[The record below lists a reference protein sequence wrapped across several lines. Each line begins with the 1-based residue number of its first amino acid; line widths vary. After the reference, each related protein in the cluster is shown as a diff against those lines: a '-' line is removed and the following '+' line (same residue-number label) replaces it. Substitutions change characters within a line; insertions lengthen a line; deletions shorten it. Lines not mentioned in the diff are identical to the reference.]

1 MNKQTL
7 TSIQEG
13 DKTAFAALIG
23 RYQKPLFAYLGK
35 MTLPQ
40 AIAEEIA
47 QETFIRA
54 WQAKESFDPERA
66 SISTWLFTIARRL
79 ALNELDRA
87 ARRFEVS
94 DTPSLSYS
102 GAGSESGSQH
112 FSDRFEDSSQSNP
125 QERLQQAE
133 LKAALWQALRKLSL
147 HDRSL
152 LALAYLNELEF
163 AVIAEIED
171 IPVGTVKS
179 RLHRIRQRLKQLLN
193 GETFHDG

>member
-1 MNKQTL
+1 MDKLT
-7 TSIQEG
+7 TSIQQG

-40 AIAEEIA
+40 AVAEEIA

-54 WQAKESFDPERA
+54 WQAKETFDPEKA

-87 ARRFEVS
+87 SRRLEVFDQVSTGS
-94 DTPSLSYS
+94 DAHSTTT
-102 GAGSESGSQH
+102 
-112 FSDRFEDSSQSNP
+112 DFEDGSLTNP
-125 QERLQQAE
+125 QELLQKSE
-133 LKAALWQALRKLSL
+133 LKNALWQALAKLSP

-152 LALAYLNELEF
+152 LALAYLKELEF
-163 AVIAEIED
+163 AAIAEIED

-179 RLHRIRQRLKQLLN
+179 RLHRIRQQLKNTLS
-193 GETFHDG
+193 GEAFHEQ

>member
-7 TSIQEG
+7 KSIQQG
-13 DKTAFAALIG
+13 DKTAFAALVG
-23 RYQKPLFAYLGK
+23 RFQKPLFSYLGK
-35 MTLPQ
+35 MALPQ

-54 WQAKESFDPERA
+54 WQAKETFDPEKA

-87 ARRFEVS
+87 SRRFEISGQSSIAS
-94 DTPSLSYS
+94 DNYPTAYEHVDDQQL
-102 GAGSESGSQH
+102 
-112 FSDRFEDSSQSNP
+112 NP
-125 QERLQQAE
+125 QESLQKSE
-133 LKAALWQALRKLSL
+133 LKQALWRALKTLEP

-152 LALAYLNELEF
+152 LALAYLKDLEF
-163 AVIAEIED
+163 AAIAEIEG

-179 RLHRIRQRLKQLLN
+179 RLHRIRQQLKSTLSRESIHEQ
-193 GETFHDG
+193 

>member
-1 MNKQTL
+1 VDKPTL
-7 TSIQEG
+7 KSIQQG
-13 DKTAFAALIG
+13 DKTAFAALVG
-23 RYQKPLFAYLGK
+23 RFQKPLFSYLGK

-54 WQAKESFDPERA
+54 WQAKETFDSDKA

-87 ARRFEVS
+87 SHRFEVS
-94 DTPSLSYS
+94 DQASATS
-102 GAGSESGSQH
+102 
-112 FSDRFEDSSQSNP
+112 SDDPTVEEFEGNQFLNP
-125 QERLQQAE
+125 QKTLQRSE
-133 LKAALWQALRKLSL
+133 LKQALWLALKTLSP

-152 LALAYLNELEF
+152 LALAYLKDLEF
-163 AVIAEIED
+163 AAIAEIEG

-179 RLHRIRQRLKQLLN
+179 RLHRIRQQLKSTLS
-193 GETFHDG
+193 GESIHEQ

>member
-7 TSIQEG
+7 TSIQRG

-94 DTPSLSYS
+94 DAPSLEYS
-102 GAGSESGSQH
+102 GAGSDTDSHRVSRQIEDASQG
-112 FSDRFEDSSQSNP
+112 NP
-125 QERLQQAE
+125 QALLQQAE
-133 LKAALWQALRKLSL
+133 LKQALWQALRKLSL

-163 AVIAEIED
+163 SAIAEIEN

-179 RLHRIRQRLKQLLN
+179 RLHRIRQQLKQLLN
-193 GETFHDG
+193 GETFHD

>member
-7 TSIQEG
+7 LSIRQG
-13 DKTAFAALIG
+13 DKTAFAALVE

-54 WQAKESFDPERA
+54 WQARETFDSERA

-87 ARRFEVS
+87 SRRLEIS
-94 DTPSLSYS
+94 DLQG
-102 GAGSESGSQH
+102 GAGSDVGSITSEH
-112 FSDRFEDSSQSNP
+112 EDTNQAMP
-125 QERLQQAE
+125 QALLQQSE
-133 LKAALWQALRKLSL
+133 VQQALWRALKRLTS

-163 AVIAEIED
+163 SAIAEIEG

-179 RLHRIRQRLKQLLN
+179 RLHRIRQQLKNTLN
-193 GETFHDG
+193 GDAFHDR

>member
-7 TSIQEG
+7 TAIQRG

-40 AIAEEIA
+40 AVAEEVA

-66 SISTWLFTIARRL
+66 AISTWLFTIARRL

-87 ARRFEVS
+87 AHRLEVS
-94 DTPSLSYS
+94 DLQNN
-102 GAGSESGSQH
+102 ADAQLQRW
-112 FSDRFEDSSQSNP
+112 SDQLKASSQDAP
-125 QERLQQAE
+125 QAQLEQSE
-133 LKAALWQALRKLSL
+133 LK
-147 HDRSL
+147 
-152 LALAYLNELEF
+152 
-163 AVIAEIED
+163 
-171 IPVGTVKS
+171 
-179 RLHRIRQRLKQLLN
+179 
-193 GETFHDG
+193 

>member
-1 MNKQTL
+1 VNKQTL
-7 TSIQEG
+7 TSLQQG

-23 RYQKPLFAYLGK
+23 RYQKPLFSYLGK

-54 WQAKESFDPERA
+54 WQARETFDLEQS

-94 DTPSLSYS
+94 GTTTTDL
-102 GAGSESGSQH
+102 GAQETVSEFAHADQ
-112 FSDRFEDSSQSNP
+112 SSP
-125 QERLQQAE
+125 QDLLHQAE
-133 LKAALWQALRKLSL
+133 LRQALRQALATLSL

-152 LALAYLNELEF
+152 LALAYLKELEF
-163 AVIAEIED
+163 AAIAEIEG

-179 RLHRIRQRLKQLLN
+179 RLHRIRQQLKNKLN
-193 GETFHDG
+193 GEDFHDG

>member
-7 TSIQEG
+7 TSIQQG

-40 AIAEEIA
+40 AVAEEIA
-47 QETFIRA
+47 QETLIRA
-54 WQAKESFDPERA
+54 WQAKETFDPDKA

-87 ARRFEVS
+87 SRRFETS
-94 DTPSLSYS
+94 DQVPTGS
-102 GAGSESGSQH
+102 GAHSTT
-112 FSDRFEDSSQSNP
+112 SDFEDDSLTNP
-125 QERLQQAE
+125 QALLQKSE
-133 LKAALWQALRKLSL
+133 LKNALWQALAKLSP

-152 LALAYLNELEF
+152 IALAYLKELEF
-163 AVIAEIED
+163 SAIAEIED

-179 RLHRIRQRLKQLLN
+179 RLHRIRQQLKNTLS
-193 GETFHDG
+193 GEAFHEQ

>member
-7 TSIQEG
+7 TSIQQG

-47 QETFIRA
+47 QETIIRA
-54 WQAKESFDPERA
+54 WQAKETFDPERA

-87 ARRFEVS
+87 SRRFEVS
-94 DTPSLSYS
+94 GQSSAT
-102 GAGSESGSQH
+102 
-112 FSDRFEDSSQSNP
+112 SDDYPTLDEHVDDQQLNP
-125 QERLQQAE
+125 QETLQRSEVKQ
-133 LKAALWQALRKLSL
+133 ALWQALKTLSP

-152 LALAYLNELEF
+152 LALAYLKDLEF
-163 AVIAEIED
+163 AAIAEIEG

-179 RLHRIRQRLKQLLN
+179 RLHRMRQQLKNTLS
-193 GETFHDG
+193 GESIHEQ

>member
-7 TSIQEG
+7 TSIQQG

-47 QETFIRA
+47 QETIIRA
-54 WQAKESFDPERA
+54 WQAKETFDPERA

-94 DTPSLSYS
+94 DATSPAYA
-102 GAGSESGSQH
+102 AGSDSGSQR
-112 FSDRFEDSSQSNP
+112 FSDQFEDNNQSNP
-125 QERLQQAE
+125 QELLQQSE
-133 LKAALWQALRKLSL
+133 LKTALRQALRKLTP

-163 AVIAEIED
+163 SAIAVIED

-179 RLHRIRQRLKQLLN
+179 RLHRIRQQLKNLLN
-193 GETFHDG
+193 GETFHD

>member
-7 TSIQEG
+7 KSIQQG
-13 DKTAFAALIG
+13 DKTAFAALVG
-23 RYQKPLFAYLGK
+23 RFQKPLFSYLGK
-35 MTLPQ
+35 MALPQ

-54 WQAKESFDPERA
+54 WQAKETFDPEKA

-87 ARRFEVS
+87 SRRFEISGQSSIAS
-94 DTPSLSYS
+94 DNYPTAYEHVDDQQL
-102 GAGSESGSQH
+102 
-112 FSDRFEDSSQSNP
+112 NP
-125 QERLQQAE
+125 QESLQKSE
-133 LKAALWQALRKLSL
+133 LKQALWRALKTLEP

-152 LALAYLNELEF
+152 LALAYLKDLEF
-163 AVIAEIED
+163 AAIAEIEG

-179 RLHRIRQRLKQLLN
+179 RLHRIRQQLKSTLS
-193 GETFHDG
+193 GEPIHEQ

>member
-1 MNKQTL
+1 VNKQTL
-7 TSIQEG
+7 TSIQRG
-13 DKTAFAALIG
+13 DKTAFAELIG

-54 WQAKESFDPERA
+54 WQAKDSFDPERA

-87 ARRFEVS
+87 SRRLEVS
-94 DTPSLSYS
+94 DQIST
-102 GAGSESGSQH
+102 GSDAHSTAT
-112 FSDRFEDSSQSNP
+112 DFEDDSFTNP
-125 QERLQQAE
+125 QALLQKSE
-133 LKAALWQALRKLSL
+133 LKNALWQALAKLSP

-152 LALAYLNELEF
+152 VALAYIKELEF
-163 AVIAEIED
+163 AAIAEIED

-179 RLHRIRQRLKQLLN
+179 RLHRIRQQLKNTLS
-193 GETFHDG
+193 GEAFHEQ

>member
-1 MNKQTL
+1 MNKHTL
-7 TSIQEG
+7 TAIQRG

-35 MTLPQ
+35 ITLSQ
-40 AIAEEIA
+40 SVAEEVA

-54 WQAKESFDPERA
+54 WQAKENFDPERA
-66 SISTWLFTIARRL
+66 AISTWLFTIARRL

-87 ARRFEVS
+87 AHRLEVS
-94 DTPSLSYS
+94 DLPNHFDTTP
-102 GAGSESGSQH
+102 QRW
-112 FSDRFEDSSQSNP
+112 SDQLETSSQETP
-125 QERLQQAE
+125 QAQLEKSE
-133 LKAALWQALRKLSL
+133 LKTALWQALRTLTL

-163 AVIAEIED
+163 ATIAEIEG

-179 RLHRIRQRLKQLLN
+179 RLHRIRQQLKSTLN
-193 GETFHDG
+193 GESFHEQ

>member
-1 MNKQTL
+1 MDKQTL
-7 TSIQEG
+7 TSIQQG

-23 RYQKPLFAYLGK
+23 RYHKPLFVYLGK

-54 WQAKESFDPERA
+54 WKAKETFDPEKA

-87 ARRFEVS
+87 SRRFEVS
-94 DTPSLSYS
+94 DKPNNSNADS
-102 GAGSESGSQH
+102 GPQRFSGQ
-112 FSDRFEDSSQSNP
+112 FEDTNQSNP
-125 QERLQQAE
+125 QELLQQSE
-133 LKAALWQALRKLSL
+133 LKEALWKALRKLTPY
-147 HDRSL
+147 DRSL

-163 AVIAEIED
+163 SAIAEIED

-179 RLHRIRQRLKQLLN
+179 RLHRIRQQLKQLLN
-193 GETFHDG
+193 GEIFHD